1 MKAPLKS
8 NTSFRS
14 IAEVK
19 RLIPAE
25 SSVNSF
31 LFYSGEVETSLCS
44 TGRKVMAHTNR
55 YAIYEFWMHLLADR
69 HSLARAAAHIY
80 PTIDDSQFYFLQED
94 WNTYKDPKLRAALF
108 FIMNRS
114 SSTGLVTCG
123 ELCRE
128 NFNPASFTLLKRFDI
143 ENLYPVFNRE
153 ENLVQNIRDA
163 DPADY
168 TLLPVGKYNFNL
180 FDYGKSRGADVTPV
194 HHRDLAQFVYESKQK
209 IVLLYKKHPALF
221 TLYANHNIQMVD
233 AYGRLTGD
241 MEKCEEV
248 IIANF

>member
-8 NTSFRS
+8 NIAFRS

-31 LFYSGEVETSLCS
+31 LFYSGEIETSLAD

-55 YAIYEFWMHLLADR
+55 YAIYEFWMHLLTDR
-69 HSLARAAAHIY
+69 HSLASAAAHIY
-80 PTIDDSQFYFLQED
+80 PTIDATQYYFLQED

-114 SSTGLVTCG
+114 SSTGLVSSG

-128 NFNPASFTLLKRFDI
+128 NFNPASFALLKRFDV
-143 ENLYPVFNRE
+143 ENLYPVFDKKE
-153 ENLVQNIRDA
+153 DLVQNIINA
-163 DPADY
+163 QPAEY
-168 TLLPVGKYNFNL
+168 TLVPVGKYDFNL
-180 FDYGKSRGADVTPV
+180 FDYGKSRGADITPV
-194 HHRDLAQFVYESKQK
+194 HHRNLAKFVNEAEQK
-209 IVLLYKKHPALF
+209 IVLLYKKHPGLF
-221 TLYANHNIQMVD
+221 TLYKGHNIQMVD
-233 AYGRLTGD
+233 PHGRLTD
-241 MEKCEEV
+241 DTEKCEEV